1 MLEEIGLGSVG
12 YKLVDV
18 AERVLLSSHETVVR
32 GDLRSLGLSRARG
45 LLVTDLEVSLILLV
59 VVLLGVLINSVNLHG
74 EAEDVDAT
82 TGEDLITGQVVIS
95 DKGLTRLLYLTGV
108 GQFLSSEEAGKR
120 VKSVILVMGL
130 TDLNGIVSQVVVDH
144 KRSVLV
150 GAVESEDLSVVIQ
163 ELLLRGN
170 LATSELLLKVLEHE
184 SITLGGNWDLFVVE
198 GVLRQFLSGATRLT
212 AFL

>member
-1 MLEEIGLGSVG
+1 
-12 YKLVDV
+12 
-18 AERVLLSSHETVVR
+18 LLSSHETIVR
-32 GDLRSLGLSRARG
+32 GDLRSLGFSRARG

-59 VVLLGVLINSVNLHG
+59 VVLLSVLINSIDLHG

-95 DKGLTRLLYLTGV
+95 DEGLTRLLHLTGV

-120 VKSVILVMGL
+120 VKSIILVMGL

-150 GAVESEDLSVVIQ
+150 GTVESEDLSVVIQ